1 MNVLSVSSKRKLSL
15 RTKVSKLALACSM
28 LSLTVSFNALSAQ
41 YDIQELATTDLGVN
55 IFAQGLNNSGTALV
69 TVQDTFNPPL
79 DFSLIDFTN
88 EELIANLT
96 DVESAAAGN
105 PNADD
110 YTYLASI
117 ARIASRQGSLFS
129 QQMSLYQSFTQNGT
143 NIERMLGFDQITD
156 STNGYTFGND
166 IIARGINDSNVVVGT
181 SEGLYSKVDFTNSLD
196 VDVTYVVSDFSR
208 RAFVQNGSVVTELA
222 PSMTIGG
229 GISEAYDINANM
241 QVVGFSTVR
250 ENSIIT
256 SLVTLC
262 SDDESRGDQPESVCL
277 SNIGKDSGYL
287 TRTDRRAT
295 VWELDNSGQLV
306 STTEYDLP
314 FDPAEVFADS
324 ENLEDF
330 VFYNTAFAINDN
342 GIAVGETQA
351 INTAE
356 RSVITA
362 TIYQD
367 GVTREFI
374 SKEDYSGSSAT
385 DINND
390 NIITGYALKNVN
402 GTNRRKGYFYNM
414 ATEDLVFFDDF
425 FPGSAS
431 EPKAINNNGL
441 IVGEAEVEFV
451 TNTTRRRNGF
461 VYDLN
466 TETFTNLN
474 DLVACDSPYTIVGA
488 SAINDD
494 NIILA
499 NALVNRQAQDI
510 AGELVFDDNG
520 DPVLIDKVVTV
531 QLNPVVNGEV
541 DDCSS
546 DEEEVRPRQG
556 ASLSWFTLL
565 GVFGFITYRRR
576 KMQ

>member
-1 MNVLSVSSKRKLSL
+1 MNVLSLSAMPKLSIPS
-15 RTKVSKLALACSM
+15 KVSKLAFACSM

-41 YDIQELATTDLGVN
+41 YEVQELAANDLGVN
-55 IFAQGLNNSGTALV
+55 IFAQALNNSGTALV

-96 DVESAAAGN
+96 DVESAAAGS
-105 PNADD
+105 PNTED

-117 ARIASRQGSLFS
+117 ARVASRQGSLFS
-129 QQMSLYQSFTQNGT
+129 QQMSLYQSYTVNGT
-143 NIERMLGFDQITD
+143 NTARLLGFDQVTN

-166 IIARGINDSNVVVGT
+166 IIARSINENNVVAGT
-181 SEGLYSKVDFTNSLD
+181 SEGLYVKVDYTNSDD
-196 VDVTYVVSDFSR
+196 VDITYVVSDFAR

-250 ENSIIT
+250 ENTTLT
-256 SLVTLC
+256 SLVALC
-262 SDDESRGDQPESVCL
+262 SDEETRGDQPESVCL

-295 VWELDNSGQLV
+295 IWELDNSGELV
-306 STTEYDLP
+306 ATTEYDLP
-314 FDPAEVFADS
+314 FDPAEVFAGN
-324 ENLEDF
+324 ENLDDF

-351 INTAE
+351 INDAE

-362 TIYQD
+362 AIYQD
-367 GVTREFI
+367 GVTQEFI
-374 SKEDYSGSSAT
+374 DKDDYPGSSAT

-414 ATEDLVFFDDF
+414 ATEELAFFDDF

-451 TNTTRRRNGF
+451 TNATRRRNGF
-461 VYDLN
+461 VYDIN
-466 TETFTNLN
+466 TEVFTNLN

-494 NIILA
+494 DIILA
-499 NALVNRQAQDI
+499 NALVNRQAKDI

-520 DPVLIDKVVTV
+520 DPVMIDKVVTV
-531 QLNPVVNGEV
+531 QLNPVANGEV

-546 DEEEVRPRQG
+546 DDDEVRERQG
-556 ASLSWFTLL
+556 ASASWFALL
-565 GVFGFITYRRR
+565 GLFGFAAFRRR
-576 KMQ
+576 KK